1 MKEKGFILAGQGLKL
16 AVFVVVFTLGCSALA
31 AAQSVQGQ
39 ITVITPGTPIFAV
52 SGDYYQVTVRAGN
65 LTVYTVG
72 SSDTEIYIYDS
83 SAQRLAYDDDS
94 GTNYNAKVSI
104 TVPAGTFFIR
114 IGYAEGSG
122 PYVLHVEAP
131 R

>member
-114 IGYAEGSG
+114 VGYAGDSG
-122 PYVLHVEAP
+122 PYVLHVEAQ